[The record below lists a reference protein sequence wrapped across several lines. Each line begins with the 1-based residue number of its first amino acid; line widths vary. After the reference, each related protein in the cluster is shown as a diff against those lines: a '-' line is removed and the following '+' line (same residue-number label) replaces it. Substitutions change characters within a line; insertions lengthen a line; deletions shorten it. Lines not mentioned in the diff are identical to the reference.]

1 MKRYFTATGLILL
14 LFIVT
19 SAAGAP
25 TDRYEELTGEADDFE
40 VIEKPWEESAVKIPE
55 LPADDGWVTVPMD
68 SLPATQSLALGKN
81 TIRIDKNDWV
91 VRYWLLIRSTGGA
104 YNAMY
109 QGLRCKTGE
118 TINYAYGQKQLE
130 PVVAP
135 VKEPR
140 WLAIGPRRRGNYAEE
155 LSHYI
160 FCSGEVPRTPQQI
173 QDAID
178 GTFGMKNP
186 YQDYFD
192 FDND

>member
-1 MKRYFTATGLILL
+1 MKRYFTATGCILL
-14 LFIVT
+14 LFI
-19 SAAGAP
+19 AAGVAAEA
-25 TDRYEELTGEADDFE
+25 TDRYEELTGEGDDFE
-40 VIEKPWEESAVKIPE
+40 VIETPWEESAVKVPE
-55 LPADDGWVTVPMD
+55 LPEDDGWLTIAMD
-68 SLPATQSLALGKN
+68 SLPSTQSLALGKD

-91 VRYWLLIRSTGGA
+91 VRYWLLLRSTGGA

-109 QGLRCKTGE
+109 QGLRCKTRE
-118 TINYAYGQKQLE
+118 TITYAYGQKRRE
-130 PVVAP
+130 PVVVQ

-140 WLAIGPRRRGNYAEE
+140 WVAIGPRRKGNYVQE

-178 GTFGMKNP
+178 GTFELKNP